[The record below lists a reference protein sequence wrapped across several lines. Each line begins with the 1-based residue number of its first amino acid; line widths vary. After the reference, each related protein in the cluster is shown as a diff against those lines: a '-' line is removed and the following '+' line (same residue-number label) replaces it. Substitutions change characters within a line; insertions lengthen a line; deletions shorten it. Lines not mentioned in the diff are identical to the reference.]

1 MEHIKSLI
9 KEKKYILLIIAALV
23 LAEIFFFS
31 KYGYH
36 WLKAVRYMILTVF
49 MVFLGFI
56 DQQKTIIPNK
66 LLLFMFVIRAVILAG
81 EITVKP
87 SYWLD
92 ILKSAGGGM
101 LLGFLIFFLARIFS
115 RKSVGMGDV
124 KLAAV
129 LGWYLGGSLIW
140 FDIVVSLSLAA
151 LYSIVQLILKK
162 LNIFCG
168 NDPDFVTW
176 LLIRRGAYEKI
187 NGSDDDRSACGSMV
201 YNIYFCSGKTDGI

>member
-66 LLLFMFVIRAVILAG
+66 LLLFMFVIRAVIL
-81 EITVKP
+81 
-87 SYWLD
+87 D

-162 LNIFCG
+162 LNMKDSIPLAPFFSVG
-168 NDPDFVTW
+168 TILI
-176 LLIRRGAYEKI
+176 LLLG
-187 NGSDDDRSACGSMV
+187 
-201 YNIYFCSGKTDGI
+201 F

>member
-66 LLLFMFVIRAVILAG
+66 LLLFMFVIMAVILAG

-162 LNIFCG
+162 LNMKDSIPLAPFFSVG
-168 NDPDFVTW
+168 TILI
-176 LLIRRGAYEKI
+176 LLLG
-187 NGSDDDRSACGSMV
+187 
-201 YNIYFCSGKTDGI
+201 F

>member
-115 RKSVGMGDV
+115 RKSVGM
-124 KLAAV
+124 AAV

-162 LNIFCG
+162 LNMKDSIPLAPFFSVG
-168 NDPDFVTW
+168 TILI
-176 LLIRRGAYEKI
+176 LLLG
-187 NGSDDDRSACGSMV
+187 
-201 YNIYFCSGKTDGI
+201 F

>member
-36 WLKAVRYMILTVF
+36 WLKAVRYMIF
-49 MVFLGFI
+49 E

-162 LNIFCG
+162 LNMKDSIPLAPFFSVG
-168 NDPDFVTW
+168 TILI
-176 LLIRRGAYEKI
+176 LLLG
-187 NGSDDDRSACGSMV
+187 
-201 YNIYFCSGKTDGI
+201 F

>member
-1 MEHIKSLI
+1 
-9 KEKKYILLIIAALV
+9 
-23 LAEIFFFS
+23 
-31 KYGYH
+31 
-36 WLKAVRYMILTVF
+36 
-49 MVFLGFI
+49 
-56 DQQKTIIPNK
+56 
-66 LLLFMFVIRAVILAG
+66 MFVIRAVILERNYSEA
-81 EITVKP
+81 

-162 LNIFCG
+162 LNMKDSIPLAPFFSVG
-168 NDPDFVTW
+168 TILI
-176 LLIRRGAYEKI
+176 LLLG
-187 NGSDDDRSACGSMV
+187 
-201 YNIYFCSGKTDGI
+201 F

>member
-1 MEHIKSLI
+1 
-9 KEKKYILLIIAALV
+9 
-23 LAEIFFFS
+23 
-31 KYGYH
+31 
-36 WLKAVRYMILTVF
+36 MILTF
-49 MVFLGFI
+49 LWFFLGFI

-151 LYSIVQLILKK
+151 LLFDRTADPQKTEHEGFHSSCSVF
-162 LNIFCG
+162 FCG

-176 LLIRRGAYEKI
+176 LLI
-187 NGSDDDRSACGSMV
+187 S
-201 YNIYFCSGKTDGI
+201 

>member
-66 LLLFMFVIRAVILAG
+66 LLLFMFVIRAV
-81 EITVKP
+81 
-87 SYWLD
+87 
-92 ILKSAGGGM
+92 
-101 LLGFLIFFLARIFS
+101 
-115 RKSVGMGDV
+115 

-162 LNIFCG
+162 LNMKDSIPLAPFFSVG
-168 NDPDFVTW
+168 TILI
-176 LLIRRGAYEKI
+176 LLLG
-187 NGSDDDRSACGSMV
+187 
-201 YNIYFCSGKTDGI
+201 F

>member
-36 WLKAVRYMILTVF
+36 WLKA
-49 MVFLGFI
+49 
-56 DQQKTIIPNK
+56 
-66 LLLFMFVIRAVILAG
+66 
-81 EITVKP
+81 
-87 SYWLD
+87 
-92 ILKSAGGGM
+92 GGGM
-101 LLGFLIFFLARIFS
+101 LLGFLIFLLARIFS

-162 LNIFCG
+162 LNMKDSIPLAPFFSVG
-168 NDPDFVTW
+168 TILI
-176 LLIRRGAYEKI
+176 LLLG
-187 NGSDDDRSACGSMV
+187 
-201 YNIYFCSGKTDGI
+201 F